1 MNKTLENQK
10 IKICFVSLNSYP
22 LFTKKKLDYVGG
34 AEVQQVKIAKELKK
48 RGYAISFVTY
58 GFENNKREIVDGI
71 DILPAYDR
79 NDKNLSFLKK
89 IVCIWRKMKEADA
102 DVYFYRVGSP
112 FITSIFGILKKK
124 KNIKSIGSNTELT
137 RELIIKNN
145 FFKGSFGKILNWFDI
160 KFSDVIISQNNF
172 QKSKIKKMLKGD
184 SIIIKNGIDVPVQI
198 KKEEKDNSLLWVGT
212 FKDVKQPDLLLKI
225 AKILPKYNFIMVGGE
240 GKNPELFNNIKNEA
254 NNISN
259 LQIIGF
265 VPHNEVVNYYKK
277 AVLLINTSKV
287 EGFPN
292 VFLEAWINSIPII
305 SLNVDPDGIITKFKL
320 GYHSKQFDNMIE
332 NIKVL
337 MENRSLREEMGNNGR
352 KYIENYHNIKNVVNK
367 YENVINNLL
376 KK

>member
-22 LFTKKKLDYVGG
+22 LFTKKKLGYVGG

-137 RELIIKNN
+137 RALIIKNN

-172 QKSKIKKMLKGD
+172 QKSKIKK
-184 SIIIKNGIDVPVQI
+184 NVQ
-198 KKEEKDNSLLWVGT
+198 
-212 FKDVKQPDLLLKI
+212 
-225 AKILPKYNFIMVGGE
+225 
-240 GKNPELFNNIKNEA
+240 
-254 NNISN
+254 
-259 LQIIGF
+259 
-265 VPHNEVVNYYKK
+265 
-277 AVLLINTSKV
+277 
-287 EGFPN
+287 
-292 VFLEAWINSIPII
+292 
-305 SLNVDPDGIITKFKL
+305 
-320 GYHSKQFDNMIE
+320 SKQH
-332 NIKVL
+332 
-337 MENRSLREEMGNNGR
+337 
-352 KYIENYHNIKNVVNK
+352 HN
-367 YENVINNLL
+367 
-376 KK
+376 KKRY

>member
-1 MNKTLENQK
+1 M
-10 IKICFVSLNSYP
+10 
-22 LFTKKKLDYVGG
+22 
-34 AEVQQVKIAKELKK
+34 
-48 RGYAISFVTY
+48 
-58 GFENNKREIVDGI
+58 
-71 DILPAYDR
+71 
-79 NDKNLSFLKK
+79 
-89 IVCIWRKMKEADA
+89 
-102 DVYFYRVGSP
+102 
-112 FITSIFGILKKK
+112 
-124 KNIKSIGSNTELT
+124 
-137 RELIIKNN
+137 
-145 FFKGSFGKILNWFDI
+145 FKVN
-160 KFSDVIISQNNF
+160 
-172 QKSKIKKMLKGD
+172 
-184 SIIIKNGIDVPVQI
+184 SIIIKNGIDVPVQT
-198 KKEEKDNSLLWVGT
+198 KKEEKENSLLWVGT

-225 AKILPKYNFIMVGGE
+225 AKILPKYNFIMIGGE

-254 NNISN
+254 NKISN